1 MAYIG
6 QVRPYGFTPKQV
18 LNVKQS
24 ELLSKAWCDLIF
36 DGRNK
41 DYGAYRLRSLTGR
54 RMRFALI
61 ITAVLAIVATVI
73 PAGLNLYLRIKLLK
87 SFEEASTQVKMM
99 KKLEQDKPYE
109 TKRISAGRAMPTA
122 TVIKGADNHRPEI
135 VEETP
140 AEVVFGTGGEETVVV
155 DGERLLND
163 RDTLHNRNV
172 KDLPYEGPQLVAVE
186 VVKEMPLFP
195 GGFKALMEWL
205 DKEVDY
211 PRRLI
216 DENVAGN
223 MEVTF
228 FIDAQGLVKDP
239 EITKKLHP
247 DLDRIVLAAIQRM
260 PPWRPGTTDGRPCA
274 VCITLPLHFE
284 SK

>member
-1 MAYIG
+1 M
-6 QVRPYGFTPKQV
+6 
-18 LNVKQS
+18 KQS

-41 DYGAYRLRSLTGR
+41 DYGAYRLRSRTGR

-61 ITAVLAIVATVI
+61 ITAVLAFVATVI

-216 DENVAGN
+216 DENVAGD

-284 SK
+284 PK

>member
-41 DYGAYRLRSLTGR
+41 DYGAYRLRSRTGR

-216 DENVAGN
+216 DDNVAGN

-228 FIDAQGLVKDP
+228 FIDTQGLVKDP
-239 EITKKLHP
+239 EVTKKLHP

-260 PPWRPGTTDGRPCA
+260 PPWHPGTADGRPCA

-284 SK
+284 PK

>member
-41 DYGAYRLRSLTGR
+41 DYGAYRLRSRTGR

-73 PAGLNLYLRIKLLK
+73 PTGLNLYLRIKLLK

-155 DGERLLND
+155 DGERLLTD
-163 RDTLHNRNV
+163 RDTLHNRNL

-205 DKEVDY
+205 DKEVGY

-216 DENVAGN
+216 DKNVAGD

-228 FIDAQGLVKDP
+228 FVDAQGLVKDP
-239 EITKKLHP
+239 EVTKKLHP

-284 SK
+284 PK

>member
-41 DYGAYRLRSLTGR
+41 DYGAYRLRSRTGR

-61 ITAVLAIVATVI
+61 ITAVLAFATTVI